1 MTMVVVRFVMMVVIL
16 VVMLVRVSVWGWGE
30 CRVLECVDCRVV

>member
-1 MTMVVVRFVMMVVIL
+1 MMTKVVVRFVRLVVM